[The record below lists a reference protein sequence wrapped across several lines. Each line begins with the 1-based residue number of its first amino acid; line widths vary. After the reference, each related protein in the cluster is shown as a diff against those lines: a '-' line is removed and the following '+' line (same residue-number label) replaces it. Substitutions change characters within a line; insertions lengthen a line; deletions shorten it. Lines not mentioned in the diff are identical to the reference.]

1 MVETLITERNR
12 KWWTVAA
19 MALATI
25 LITIDFSGVM
35 LALPTIGRDLDTST
49 MGLQWTANAYL
60 LAFTVPMVAAGR
72 LADIFGRRRVLLI
85 GIIVFV
91 VASALCGLAQADWW
105 LIAAR
110 AVQGIGAGVF
120 LTASLSIVSNAFP
133 PEERSKGIGV
143 WAGIIGVGIA
153 AGPLIGGFLTEV
165 ASWRWFFFV
174 NIPIA
179 LLAVF
184 LTLRAVPE
192 SRDETARHHVD
203 LLGLVTITAGLTAL
217 VLAIQESET
226 LGWGSSFV
234 IGMLMAAVVL
244 LGLFIFVEPRLRDP
258 LIELSL
264 FTNRSYLGANAVAFI
279 QNFGFGATMFFLT
292 LYLQYVLDYSP
303 LEAGLVFLPFTVLF
317 TIINPQAGRLAGTI
331 GPWLLMAGGTA
342 LIAVAFL
349 LLALI
354 TPTSGLAIVVVAL
367 LVAGIGQA
375 FAYTISTTAGMAAI
389 PEAKAGAAS
398 GVLQMVR
405 QLGVVFGVAVP
416 GALFKALENSKL
428 AELLSAAGAS
438 LNASDQAEIRGLLS
452 GSEVAEAE
460 LARLAPGLA
469 EQIERVVSEAF
480 VYAFD
485 GAMLLCMLVSI
496 VGVLASFLA
505 AGGTFQSKQSG

>member
-1 MVETLITERNR
+1 MVAINERNR
-12 KWWTVAA
+12 KWWVVVA

-25 LITIDFSGVM
+25 LITLDFGGVM
-35 LALPTIGRDLDTST
+35 ILLPTIGRELDTST
-49 MGLQWTANAYL
+49 TGLQWTANAYL
-60 LAFTVPMVAAGR
+60 LAFAVVMVAAGR
-72 LADIFGRRRVLLI
+72 LADIFGRRLLLLI
-85 GIIVFV
+85 GIAIFI
-91 VASALCGLAQADWW
+91 VASSLCGLAQADWW
-105 LIAAR
+105 IIAAR
-110 AVQGIGAGVF
+110 AAQGLGAGVF
-120 LTASLSIVSNAFP
+120 LTASLSIVSGAFP
-133 PEERSKGIGV
+133 PEEQSKGIGV
-143 WAGIIGVGIA
+143 WAGVIGIGIA
-153 AGPLIGGFLTEV
+153 VGPFIGGFLTEV

-179 LLAVF
+179 LLSVF
-184 LTLRAVPE
+184 LTLRVVRE
-192 SRDETARHHVD
+192 SRDETAGRHVD
-203 LLGLVTITAGLTAL
+203 FFGLVTVTAGLTAL
-217 VLAIQESET
+217 VFGIQQSET
-226 LGWGSSFV
+226 LGWGSLFV
-234 IGMLMAAVVL
+234 IGTLVVAVIL
-244 LGLFIFVEPRLRDP
+244 LALFVFVELRLREP
-258 LIELSL
+258 LIDLAL
-264 FTNRSYLGANAVAFI
+264 FTNRGYLGANAVAFA
-279 QNFGFGATMFFLT
+279 QNFGFGAVMFFLT

-303 LEAGLVFLPFTVLF
+303 LEAGLVFLPLTVLF
-317 TIINPQAGRLAGTI
+317 TLVNPQAGRLAGTI
-331 GPWLLMAGGTA
+331 GLRLSMAGGMA
-342 LIAVAFL
+342 MIAVAFL

-354 TPTSGLAIVVVAL
+354 TPTSGLALVVVAL

-428 AELLSAAGAS
+428 AELLSTAGAS

-460 LARLAPGLA
+460 LAPLAPSVA

-496 VGVLASFLA
+496 VGVLASSLA
-505 AGGTFQSKQSG
+505 AGGASRPKGSD